1 MKIDFCYVINLNSDD
16 CVDKIKQIPFPTVT
30 NYYVAEAINGW
41 DVVNKPSKSPFKY
54 KAADWWKINS
64 NNDFWSREVTPG
76 EIGCSLSHYQCIK
89 GAYAEGFTGILI
101 LEEDFIPKGTF
112 PTVEMLDSIPKDA
125 SIVYLDRNKVLPSFK
140 EEKINEHLTR
150 ASYSYNTHAYLVT
163 RKGMKE
169 IISSNFLD
177 NIIPLDEYYSA
188 VNGISDRADAI
199 AKLHIKGFKSYA
211 FGGGFFSQ
219 ASNRHTHSLTEFP
232 PEVLNAKT
240 GSTGSKTFYKKTD
253 DTNILKLENIV
264 KQPKKLGNIQDANDF
279 EAWSKKYIHPM
290 IRSQEFEL
298 LTDEPAPNIYN
309 FPFFTK
315 VFCSELIELSEKH
328 KWTTDRHEFYPTT
341 DNLLKVLGMDKI
353 YNKVINTYVRP
364 LAIWAY
370 SLEGKVWDHLRDESF
385 IIKYPHNQQSHL
397 SLHHDFSH
405 ITTLVNLNPGE
416 FKGGG
421 TYFPKYKLNV
431 NPDEIGVM
439 TLHPGNITHKHGARP
454 VTEGTRYVVV
464 SFIKGASHI

>member
-1 MKIDFCYVINLNSDD
+1 MYM
-16 CVDKIKQIPFPTVT
+16 
-30 NYYVAEAINGW
+30 
-41 DVVNKPSKSPFKY
+41 
-54 KAADWWKINS
+54 KINS

-290 IRSQEFEL
+290 VRSQEK
-298 LTDEPAPNIYN
+298 AWS
-309 FPFFTK
+309 FF
-315 VFCSELIELSEKH
+315 
-328 KWTTDRHEFYPTT
+328 
-341 DNLLKVLGMDKI
+341 
-353 YNKVINTYVRP
+353 
-364 LAIWAY
+364 
-370 SLEGKVWDHLRDESF
+370 
-385 IIKYPHNQQSHL
+385 
-397 SLHHDFSH
+397 
-405 ITTLVNLNPGE
+405 
-416 FKGGG
+416 
-421 TYFPKYKLNV
+421 
-431 NPDEIGVM
+431 
-439 TLHPGNITHKHGARP
+439 
-454 VTEGTRYVVV
+454 
-464 SFIKGASHI
+464 